1 VALKA
6 PSSEG
11 VFYWY
16 NISMPKVPTALLNDT
31 ISIQTLSGSDVDDR
45 GLSTASYGSGINV
58 EAKVIE
64 LGGSIETETDG
75 RIERNEE
82 LKIIVPSSTTV
93 TMSDRL
99 TFNSQNY
106 NIRNIKSIKDRFGNE
121 FYKELRVDSGF

>member
-1 VALKA
+1 MALKA

-45 GLSTASYGSGINV
+45 GLSTASYGSGTNV

-64 LGGSIETETDG
+64 LGGSIETIQFVLLSMG
-75 RIERNEE
+75 RIYKNQF
-82 LKIIVPSSTTV
+82 LNIVPIYVRLDLPV
-93 TMSDRL
+93 T
-99 TFNSQNY
+99 
-106 NIRNIKSIKDRFGNE
+106 IRSGPSITIFTPRK
-121 FYKELRVDSGF
+121 